1 MVVGSQPDL
10 AVRLEQAVHGYE
22 DGHRLLASSSE
33 LVAADRRVLARQT
46 DNADAGR
53 VAGWDALLAGY
64 PLPSGLF
71 ALSMTWSAPE
81 MPRPGCVW
89 THTLLLDTAGLR
101 AASPSLLSLFRRPRG
116 PVPETAGYR
125 QGLTIRPGGP
135 ATRWLQIVSWA
146 EVLAWSLYEPPA
158 RSVRVLRMDLHD
170 DERHELLIGVW
181 MMAWT
186 ALRGTVSFCDA
197 PQTPR
202 LLDDRQFDLQLHQT
216 SRADRA
222 DVSEARVL
230 RGLPRAG
237 PPLWARQLAG
247 QIPKPGPL
255 ARFVADHGA
264 KLEPSRIFVRPL
276 VRVFDAY
283 MTRNASEDQRAE
295 AVVSILGEEF
305 PTAGAGTA
313 LKADLL
319 VVRRGEIPVLD
330 DSGVL
335 RGLVTTT
342 VPEAF
347 SGMDLNLVSRVR
359 RLSLTN
365 SKALWSV
372 IDSATDDLRPI
383 ADAVLTAFTEVSIVD
398 GFQQWS
404 LQDPETIRNVVRHRP
419 VVLEHV
425 QLWTTVHPSILWPE
439 AARQR
444 GAARRMA
451 IVKAMVAAAVGSLA
465 EVVVTDWN
473 DGSDLLISALVQATE
488 LDTSALDSW
497 LAPVPSETL
506 LDFLRGDAEVT
517 DAFAA
522 AAIRRMDVAAIAAVG
537 PGRVT
542 AALRGDKSID
552 VAVAAFLGALE
563 RPHDVAWAEIGT
575 TAYCRVVD
583 RASKDELGPARERLR
598 QVEPELPEWDV
609 VARVARAAS
618 EAFKDGRWPIEAAL
632 GIRDESAFAA
642 LVRGDKRAG
651 LARAML
657 ERAASGDVNVTPWQ
671 SDLIISTIRE
681 RSDRDSLMKT
691 LEGLARSILRF

>member
-22 DGHRLLASSSE
+22 NGHRLLASSSE

-53 VAGWDALLAGY
+53 VAGWDALLTGH

-89 THTLLLDTAGLR
+89 THTLILDTEGLR

-116 PVPETAGYR
+116 PVPETASYR
-125 QGLTIRPGGP
+125 QALTVRPGAP
-135 ATRWLQIVSWA
+135 PKRWLDFVKWA
-146 EVLAWSLYEPPA
+146 EVLAWSFYEPPA
-158 RSVRVLRMDLHD
+158 PPVRVLRMDLHD

-181 MMAWT
+181 MMAWP
-186 ALRGTVSFCDA
+186 ALRATVSFCDA

-202 LLDDRQFDLQLHQT
+202 LLDDRPFDLQLHQT
-216 SRADRA
+216 TRADRA

-230 RGLPRAG
+230 RGLPRAE
-237 PPLWARQLAG
+237 PPAWARQLAAE
-247 QIPKPGPL
+247 IPMPGPL
-255 ARFVADHGA
+255 VTFVADHGA
-264 KLEPSRIFVRPL
+264 QLEPSRLFVRPL

-283 MTRNASEDQRAE
+283 FVRNTSDDQRAE
-295 AVVSILGEEF
+295 AVVAILGEEF
-305 PTAGAGTA
+305 PTARAGTA

-319 VVRRGEIPVLD
+319 AGTRGEIPVLD
-330 DSGVL
+330 DYGVL

-347 SGMDLNLVSRVR
+347 NGIDLNLAGRVSR
-359 RLSLTN
+359 LSAT
-365 SKALWSV
+365 SGKSLWSV
-372 IDSATDDLRPI
+372 IDAVKDDVGPM
-383 ADAVLTAFTEVSIVD
+383 ADIVLTAFIEVSSAD
-398 GFQQWS
+398 GFDQWS
-404 LQDPETIRNVVRHRP
+404 HQDPQTIQKLVRHRP
-419 VVLEHV
+419 VILEYA
-425 QLWTTVHPSILWPE
+425 QLWTTVDPSVLWPE
-439 AARQR
+439 AARQL
-444 GAARRMA
+444 GVARRMA
-451 IVKAMVAAAVGSLA
+451 IVKAMVAAAVASLA
-465 EVVVTDWN
+465 SAVVTDWT
-473 DGSDLLISALVQATE
+473 DGADLLISALAQATD
-488 LDTSALDSW
+488 LGTSDLSSW
-497 LAPVPSETL
+497 LGPIPAETL
-506 LDFLRGDAEVT
+506 MGFLSADAEVT

-522 AAIRRMDVAAIAAVG
+522 AAIRGMDVAAIAAVG
-537 PGRVT
+537 PDKVT
-542 AALRGDKSID
+542 AALRGDQSID
-552 VAVAAFLGALE
+552 VAVAAFLAALE
-563 RPHDVAWAEIGT
+563 RPHDAAWAEIGT

-642 LVRGDKRAG
+642 LVQGDKRAG